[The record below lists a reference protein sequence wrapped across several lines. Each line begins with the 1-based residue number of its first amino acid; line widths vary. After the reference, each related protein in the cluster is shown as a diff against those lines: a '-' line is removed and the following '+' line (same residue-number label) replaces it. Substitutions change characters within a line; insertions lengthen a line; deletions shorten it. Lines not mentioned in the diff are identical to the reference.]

1 MTQIIYILGCR
12 GMAGSMIHKYLI
24 MKGHHVIGL
33 SREEFDAS
41 SRIWPMKF
49 LSFDSGSILI
59 NCIGIIPQKV
69 GNIDKNLDIYT
80 EINSKFPHKLAEY
93 CNAANIQLIH
103 LSTNCVFEEG
113 PSDENKK
120 PNALDI
126 YGQTKGAGEPV
137 GCHVIR
143 TSIIGPEPFGPKV
156 SLLEWF
162 LKQTGD
168 CKGYTN
174 HIWNG
179 ITTLELAKYIETL
192 LIVPAIPPRVVH
204 LFSTNSLS
212 KYQLL
217 EYISIVYK
225 KTCKLIP
232 FETSENVNTTLQS
245 VSESLIQKTIEQQ
258 IIELKE
264 FNDHQD
270 YAHLEG
276 KDSLNLL

>member
-1 MTQIIYILGCR
+1 MNQTVYILGCR
-12 GMAGSMIHKYLI
+12 GMAGSMIQAYLI
-24 MKGHHVIGL
+24 KKGFHVVGFT
-33 SREEFDAS
+33 REEFDAS
-41 SRIWPMKF
+41 SADWHMKF
-49 LSFDSGSILI
+49 LSFESGSILI

-113 PSDENKK
+113 PSVETKK

-126 YGQTKGAGEPV
+126 YGQTKGVGEPSS
-137 GCHVIR
+137 CHVIR
-143 TSIIGPEPFGPKV
+143 TSIIGPEPFGQKV

-168 CKGYTN
+168 CRGYTN

-179 ITTLELAKYIETL
+179 ITTLELAKYIESL
-192 LIVPAIPPRVVH
+192 LLVPIIPSKIVH

-225 KTCKLIP
+225 KTCVLIP
-232 FETSENVNTTLQS
+232 YETPTQVNTTLQS

-258 IIELKE
+258 IDELVK
-264 FNDHQD
+264 FT
-270 YAHLEG
+270 
-276 KDSLNLL
+276 

>member
-12 GMAGSMIHKYLI
+12 GMAGSMIQKYLI
-24 MKGHHVIGL
+24 IKGHRVIGL
-33 SREEFDAS
+33 SREEFDATS
-41 SRIWPMKF
+41 ADWHMKF
-49 LSFDSGSILI
+49 LSFESDSILI

-69 GNIDKNLDIYT
+69 GNIEENLELYR

-93 CNAANIQLIH
+93 CNAAKIQLIH

-126 YGQTKGAGEPV
+126 YGQTKGAGEPS

-162 LKQTGD
+162 LKQTD
-168 CKGYTN
+168 CRGYTN

-192 LIVPAIPPRVVH
+192 LLIPAIPPRIIH
-204 LFSTNSLS
+204 LFSTNSIS
-212 KYQLL
+212 KYNLL
-217 EYISIVYK
+217 EYISVVYK
-225 KTCKLIP
+225 KQCTLIP

-245 VSESLIQKTIEQQ
+245 ISEPLIQKTIEQQ
-258 IIELKE
+258 IDELWK

-270 YAHLEG
+270 YAH
-276 KDSLNLL
+276 